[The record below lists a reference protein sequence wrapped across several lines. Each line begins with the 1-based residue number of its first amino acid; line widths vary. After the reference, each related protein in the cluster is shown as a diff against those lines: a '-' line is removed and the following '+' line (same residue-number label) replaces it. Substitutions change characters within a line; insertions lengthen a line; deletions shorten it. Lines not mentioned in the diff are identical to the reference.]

1 MSWNGKNVL
10 VTGGAGFIGSHLCE
24 ALIARGCNIT
34 VIDKDFGP
42 EIEELYN
49 NFAIDIV
56 NRDIISGLS
65 QLRDSYDYIFHLAA
79 YAVPT
84 LCEKNPIEAF
94 LTNVRGT
101 YELLKYAT
109 NTKSGKVV
117 FTSTAL
123 LYGREP
129 IYLPIDEK
137 HPIDGTDNV
146 YSITK
151 KLGEDICRTFRTKY
165 KIPIAILRLFNT
177 YGPRQTEEYLIPTMI
192 KQAMNSGIIELWS
205 DKPKKDFNYV
215 LNVVDALLSVA
226 ESDVMVDVL
235 NVGSGEEVSISSI
248 ARTVASE
255 FDAEVKFLNKEV
267 IGSLRSQCDYKL
279 ISDKYKWRPKISFND
294 GLTATI
300 RYFKEK
306 ESSKHENKPINP

>member
-1 MSWNGKNVL
+1 MSWKGKDVL

-24 ALIARGCNIT
+24 ALIGKGCNVTI
-34 VIDKDFGP
+34 IDKNLDS
-42 EIEELYN
+42 EIRALYSN
-49 NFAIDIV
+49 SRVEIV
-56 NRDIISGLS
+56 NQDIISGLS
-65 QLRDSYDYIFHLAA
+65 QLKDSYDYIFHLAA

-84 LCEKNPIEAF
+84 LCERNPVEAF

-109 NTKSGKVV
+109 NTKSGKVA

-123 LYGREP
+123 LYGRDP
-129 IYLPIDEK
+129 LYLPIDEK
-137 HPIDGTDNV
+137 HPVDGTDNV

-151 KLGEDICRTFRTKY
+151 KLGEDICRAFRARY
-165 KIPIAILRLFNT
+165 KMPIAILRLFNT
-177 YGPRQTEEYLIPTMI
+177 YGPRQADEYLIPTMI
-192 KQAMNSGIIELWS
+192 KQAMDDGMIELWS
-205 DKPKKDFNYV
+205 DKPQRDFNYV
-215 LNVVDALLSVA
+215 LNVVDALLTVA
-226 ESDVMVDVL
+226 ESDAMADVL

-248 ARTVASE
+248 ARIVASE

-279 ISDKYKWRPKISFND
+279 MSSTYNWKPKVSFNE

-306 ESSKHENKPINP
+306 ESYKHESKLINP